1 MGRKS
6 GKPSNEWLEAK
17 RRCGLSDEDVQM
29 AKELGMKPRSLIKN
43 IPSRSQRWK
52 APVREWIRELY
63 AKRFGHLRGGSAK
76 RTSASSTQTAVGA
89 SVDAEH
95 EDLLPQYD
103 TTTGE
108 PYFVRHSDGKVFSLE
123 EAGRDQEERDAHTLQ
138 LQVKGPRR

>member
-1 MGRKS
+1 MGKKS
-6 GKPSNEWLEAK
+6 GKSVSEWLEAK
-17 RRCGLSDEDVQM
+17 RRCGLSNEDVRM
-29 AKELGMKPRSLIKN
+29 AKELGFKPRSLIKN
-43 IPSRSQRWK
+43 IPAKSQPWK

-63 AKRFGHLRGGSAK
+63 AKRFGETRGRGSAENG
-76 RTSASSTQTAVGA
+76 SASPNPPTATAA
-89 SVDAEH
+89 SDSAL

-138 LQVKGPRR
+138 VKGPGR